1 MEKKKK
7 KTEKPRPTRE
17 GDVYVC
23 SLYDYNDDKAW
34 FKSPWGRIAQGH
46 SGDCDTT
53 CEYYQRRKS
62 GCFEQYWTDNSFELA
77 QAEFRNRLAEDAK
90 QLTHIA
96 GNLKTPELNVAC
108 SELVHMIDWRTV
120 PAAKSHHH
128 NYPGGLLAHTS
139 EVLQI
144 AMNMARSG
152 QFNADEDVV
161 IVAALFH
168 DSGKRLEY
176 RFNEYT
182 QEIETT
188 GFIKTIGHIQESYRL
203 WNELATKSKVDNETI
218 EKVSHCILAHHGRS
232 DWGSPIEPSTP
243 EAYIVHFADMLSSNC
258 GEMK

>member
-1 MEKKKK
+1 MGKK

-17 GDVYVC
+17 GDIYTC
-23 SLYDYNDDKAW
+23 SLYGDNSDKAL
-34 FKSPWGRIAQGH
+34 FKSPWGRIAQGN
-46 SGDCDTT
+46 SDNYDKF
-53 CEYYQRRKS
+53 CEYYQRRAS
-62 GCFEQYWTDNSFELA
+62 GSFWPYWEDNSFDVVEKA
-77 QAEFRNRLAEDAK
+77 FQHRINEEIK
-90 QLTHIA
+90 QITHVA

-108 SELVHMIDWRTV
+108 SKLVRMIDWKTV

-128 NYPGGLLAHTS
+128 NYPGGLLTHTG

-161 IVAALFH
+161 IAAALFH

-176 RFNEYT
+176 RFNECT

-218 EKVSHCILAHHGRS
+218 EKVSHCVLAHHGRS

-243 EAYIVHFADMLSSNC
+243 EAYILHFADMLSSKF